1 MNIIDPPGL
10 TVMRIAGGRYR
21 VTGAHRVVWRWMNK
35 FSPASAFQSSEDVNT
50 ASSATNNA
58 AAGGDTNSPDTDFDF
73 GDLVTMTIIDVFET
87 DNDGKLLSYCPTFDN
102 RAVHKTREVT
112 ERIRKGAGQFLE
124 RMDVV
129 AKSPAGQSVNRA
141 AGNFGKMSINAALTV
156 GNIVKHKIEEEIHK
170 HQKQQQHGG
179 GKPTSDDTS
188 ADAVGGADVEEDM
201 IEERED
207 GEEDELESAVN
218 GPTLEMDP
226 SGDEQSAATPGTSK
240 NFSDYSTAATPATR

>member
-102 RAVHKTREVT
+102 RAVHKTRAPARRCDPRRCSGRCMHRPCAQGRCMLLLRCT
-112 ERIRKGAGQFLE
+112 KRGQGA
-124 RMDVV
+124 
-129 AKSPAGQSVNRA
+129 VNARLGATGGALTQISCYRA
-141 AGNFGKMSINAALTV
+141 AAVASSILLPVRGLT
-156 GNIVKHKIEEEIHK
+156 GATYGEAT
-170 HQKQQQHGG
+170 QH
-179 GKPTSDDTS
+179 DDTTGIDHSSRGAVS
-188 ADAVGGADVEEDM
+188 AIQPQREAADPRRISQTD
-201 IEERED
+201 R
-207 GEEDELESAVN
+207 LPPQTRNPCA
-218 GPTLEMDP
+218 GP
-226 SGDEQSAATPGTSK
+226 
-240 NFSDYSTAATPATR
+240 